1 MVVVVVV
8 VVVGSLQC
16 GGEPT
21 WPAAQEHA
29 TMLPRAR
36 HVENGPQ
43 GLGVQGSR
51 GTGEQPSLASP
62 SWPSWHRHTA
72 SCCTTEHTELAP
84 HDTLGHGS
92 THLLLKT
99 PFFTVKILRF
109 LNFLPDTGLVVG
121 TIGVL
126 GALSAAGRGAQEALL
141 ALAHGLVAGHPA
153 LGVWPAGGGGAG
165 VRALGTKQGSSD
177 MNIKSRQ

>member
-1 MVVVVVV
+1 
-8 VVVGSLQC
+8 
-16 GGEPT
+16 
-21 WPAAQEHA
+21 
-29 TMLPRAR
+29 MLSRAR

-84 HDTLGHGS
+84 HNTLGHGS

-99 PFFTVKILRF
+99 VFKLVS
-109 LNFLPDTGLVVG
+109 LN
-121 TIGVL
+121 
-126 GALSAAGRGAQEALL
+126 
-141 ALAHGLVAGHPA
+141 
-153 LGVWPAGGGGAG
+153 
-165 VRALGTKQGSSD
+165 
-177 MNIKSRQ
+177 